1 MDESKDSADDVHMRE
16 EPPTWED
23 VMKEKSQEI
32 GKNQKEKIACDVTVH
47 NQPQNKNQRTMII
60 TENFINGEKTKEK
73 QLSENGIIKRA
84 NDKSLFEISEVE
96 NKVNGDCKGND
107 VCGLDEL
114 TVDNAYSELTT
125 KEKCLAACAKIYT
138 VLTIFCKGLLI
149 FSELIILA
157 WAILAIVYVSFWGL
171 KWTEQKSVNG
181 CRKFYSPII
190 GKLEEAIVVIGYV
203 TIVMPCLIG
212 IIGAWFKNRKLLK
225 YHNSLLLISL
235 LIQLM
240 VGFHFFRG
248 YFGVNYNNRKKIFQQ
263 NLKQFYGHCEVVNKT
278 ICSCETSMDDV
289 NEVPIEKRISY
300 IWTFIGDRFQCT
312 HQRDLKCFYDADELW
327 LRGFWFQCI
336 FFSAQVSALF
346 FGIVLRLSISK
357 YTKEDYLDEDEIDA
371 IDKIKATKEKKEMG
385 LLKKVLIY
393 FFVKK
398 AFYIGLV
405 ISFWL
410 LLLIFKKEAQKI
422 NVNVSRGVSGVYS
435 KMTLWDIFSAA
446 TGLTV

>member
-336 FFSAQVSALF
+336 FFSAQVSALL
-346 FGIVLRLSISK
+346 FGMIINHQITAKYLAKKKKRRKRYPKGKVRRIAVKAQNFMCRKILLVILGFLFICSLFIVRLWWK
-357 YTKEDYLDEDEIDA
+357 DWTVKFGKPEID
-371 IDKIKATKEKKEMG
+371 INILEIIKSHIFYNESQFKELIK
-385 LLKKVLIY
+385 LK
-393 FFVKK
+393 
-398 AFYIGLV
+398 
-405 ISFWL
+405 
-410 LLLIFKKEAQKI
+410 
-422 NVNVSRGVSGVYS
+422 
-435 KMTLWDIFSAA
+435 
-446 TGLTV
+446 